1 MVSFAKVLTEARRL
15 QRAQT
20 SPRHEGAGTF
30 PPPSFLR
37 PNEQRM
43 VARPE
48 APIPSRELVRR
59 RRAANAA
66 HDAPQIRS
74 KFYIVP
80 SPTGTDPTLI
90 RLAEPRHVIECMGHD
105 KPAPQLDCPEVDD
118 FFLLKDAD
126 VMEDEIWFAL
136 TPVTRFW
143 NPSAAYEAKRI
154 LDKNRFDCLL
164 VIGLCRDSTRLSLH
178 LLNDYCTGRILG
190 PWRLAEHTLDSLLE
204 CNGWVKIKDGIHPE
218 RVSLAIGRAFHN
230 GYRVLQRP
238 GSDAEYQGIIVVGA
252 FATHHKLARLREV
265 DWIILHEDVTTMLE
279 YISSKPLR
287 LS

>member
-37 PNEQRM
+37 PKQQRM
-43 VARPE
+43 VPRLE
-48 APIPSRELVRR
+48 APIPSRQLVRR
-59 RRAANAA
+59 RRPARAG

-74 KFYIVP
+74 KFHIEP
-80 SPTGTDPTLI
+80 SLTGIDPTLI
-90 RLAEPRHVIECMGHD
+90 RLAEPRHVIECMGHQ

-118 FFLLKDAD
+118 FFLLKDTD
-126 VMEDEIWFAL
+126 VMEDEIWFEL
-136 TPVTRFW
+136 TPTTRYW
-143 NPSAAYEAKRI
+143 NHNAAYEAKRI
-154 LDKNRFDCLL
+154 LAKYRFDCLL
-164 VIGLCRDSTRLSLH
+164 VIGICRDSTRLSLH
-178 LLNDYCTGRILG
+178 LLYDYCPGRTPG
-190 PWRLAEHTLDSLLE
+190 PWRLAEHTLGSLLE
-204 CNGWVKIKDGIHPE
+204 SNGWVNIKDGIHLE
-218 RVSLAIGRAFHN
+218 RVSLAIGRVFHN

-252 FATHHKLARLREV
+252 YATHRKLARLGEV

-279 YISSKPLR
+279 YITSKPLR